1 MFVKL
6 TDKGVKGD
14 GGEGESSTLH
24 RVRVF
29 KKWPVYLPFLPT
41 ARGNRERMTIK
52 ICWGQWAPGTVFP
65 MSPTVSPTF
74 ETQSSLVLDL
84 GRLQDC
90 RMPHLPWLGQCKEF
104 INLVHVQVL
113 SIVAA
118 TSMFK
123 KMEGTNRNWECVLL
137 QEFNRCFLKK
147 VRIWLCIIDKS
158 NDKEMNFTFVVR
170 NQSFTALLNAN

>member
-1 MFVKL
+1 
-6 TDKGVKGD
+6 
-14 GGEGESSTLH
+14 
-24 RVRVF
+24 
-29 KKWPVYLPFLPT
+29 
-41 ARGNRERMTIK
+41 
-52 ICWGQWAPGTVFP
+52 
-65 MSPTVSPTF
+65 
-74 ETQSSLVLDL
+74 
-84 GRLQDC
+84 
-90 RMPHLPWLGQCKEF
+90 MPHLPWLGQCKEF
-104 INLVHVQVL
+104 INLVYVQVL